1 MKHWVLAPRPFNG
14 FVVSVTVLLGFHLT
28 GRDWKEGFPYSIVTV
43 ILYSAIIVWNDY
55 CDREMDSAKGKRFAN
70 EQGVRYLAYAI
81 VWWVVTLAAVAW
93 LWIVLGSGPGMLAL
107 GLGVSGFGYTWAQR
121 NAFAKNGLVAVW
133 AGAVMLFPVASGE
146 TATPKFLW
154 LVAVLT
160 FANYGREILKD
171 AEDVHCDTNKDT
183 LATRYGSSVSAIVA
197 LFPLVFAIVA
207 AMAGFGVA
215 GIVYVASF
223 LVAGFLGIR
232 ARYHESVTVL
242 KYGLAISVP
251 VLFL

>member
-1 MKHWVLAPRPFNG
+1 MKNWVLAPRPFNG
-14 FVVSVTVLLGFHLT
+14 FMVSVTVLLGFHLT
-28 GRDWKEGFPYSIVTV
+28 GRDWKEGFPYSIVAA

-55 CDREMDSAKGKRFAN
+55 CDREMDPAKGKRFAN
-70 EQGVRYLAYAI
+70 EQGVRYLSYAI
-81 VWWVVTLAAVAW
+81 VWWAVSLASVAW

-133 AGAVMLFPVASGE
+133 TGAVMLFPVVSG
-146 TATPKFLW
+146 ADVMPKSLW

-160 FANYGREILKD
+160 LANYGREILKD
-171 AEDVHCDTNKDT
+171 AEDVHCDTDKDT

-197 LFPLVFAIVA
+197 LFPLVLA
-207 AMAGFGVA
+207 AVTAAVGFGTA
-215 GIVYVASF
+215 GIVYIVSF
-223 LVAGFLGIR
+223 LVAGLLGVCG
-232 ARYHESVTVL
+232 RYRESVTFL